1 MVCGRTLA
9 YCVGKR
15 HAEWEKRKKKRF
27 KLVKKKLVMHE
38 QLNMTNEIGGVL
50 PLTSHHH

>member
-1 MVCGRTLA
+1 MEEFWLTV
-9 YCVGKR
+9 
-15 HAEWEKRKKKRF
+15 WEKGIPSGKKEKKKVQTW
-27 KLVKKKLVMHE
+27 LKKKLVMHE